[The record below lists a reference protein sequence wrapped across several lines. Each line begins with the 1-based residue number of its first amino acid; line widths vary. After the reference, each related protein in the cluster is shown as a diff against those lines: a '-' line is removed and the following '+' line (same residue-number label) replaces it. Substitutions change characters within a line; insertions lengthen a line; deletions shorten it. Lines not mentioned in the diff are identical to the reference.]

1 MISDKPT
8 FGRMVLTFLLPM
20 AIQNLINV
28 AISSTDVIMLG
39 RYNEIALSA
48 SSLASQ
54 IQFILILLFFGI
66 GSGATVLTAQYWGKK
81 DIHSIEKILAIGIK
95 IAFSLSLLFF
105 IFAFFFSRSA
115 MRLFSNNEVTIL
127 EGIKYLKIVSF
138 SYLTTSISIVYLVT
152 MRSVERVVI
161 STVTYATSFI
171 SNFFINYLLIFGN
184 LGFPRMGIEG
194 AAIGTLTARLIELAI
209 VFYYNSK
216 NHHFVSI
223 KWKYIKSLDPILKKD
238 FFKYSSPTMMNE
250 LLWAGG
256 TATGIAIL
264 GRLGNSIVAANS
276 ITAVVRQLAMV
287 FAFGLANT
295 AAIMVGKEI
304 GKKDFHMAEIYA
316 KKLLLYSFLSSL
328 LGVIFLLF
336 AKPFIINKF
345 GLNSEVADYL
355 NFTLNILFYY
365 IPLQSIS
372 VVLIVGIFRAG
383 GDTKFA
389 LIADVIPL
397 WCGSVLLS
405 AFAAFYLAL
414 PTKLIYLLIMS
425 DEVIKLPLIIWR
437 YKSKKWINNVT
448 RELN

>member
-1 MISDKPT
+1 MLDKT
-8 FGRMVLTFLLPM
+8 SFRKTVFAFLLPM

-39 RYNEIALSA
+39 RYSEVALSA

-81 DIHSIEKILAIGIK
+81 DTKTIEKILAIGIK
-95 IAFSLSLLFF
+95 IAFGLSLLFF

-115 MRLFSNNEVTIL
+115 MRIFTNDEVTIL

-152 MRSVERVVI
+152 MRSVERVGV
-161 STVTYATSFI
+161 STVAYATSFVT
-171 SNFFINYLLIFGN
+171 NFIINYLLIFGSF
-184 LGFPRMGIEG
+184 GFPKMGVEG
-194 AAIGTLTARLIELAI
+194 AAIGTLVARLVELGI

-238 FFKYSSPTMMNE
+238 FIKYSAPTMMNE

-256 TATGIAIL
+256 TAAGIAIL

-276 ITAVVRQLAMV
+276 ITSVVRQLVMV

-304 GKKDFHMAEIYA
+304 GKKDFYTAEIYA

-328 LGVIFLLF
+328 LGVALLLII
-336 AKPFIINKF
+336 KPFIIKKF
-345 GLNSEVADYL
+345 ALNGEVEDYL
-355 NFTLNILFYY
+355 NLTLNILFYY

-372 VVLIVGIFRAG
+372 AVLIVGVFRAG

-389 LIADVIPL
+389 LIADVLPL
-397 WCGSVLLS
+397 WFGSVLIS
-405 AFAAFYLAL
+405 AFGAFYLNL

-425 DEVIKLPLIIWR
+425 DEIIKQPLIIWR

>member
-1 MISDKPT
+1 MLDKSSFRKT
-8 FGRMVLTFLLPM
+8 VFAFLLPM

-39 RYNEIALSA
+39 RYSEVTLSA

-54 IQFILILLFFGI
+54 VQFILILLLFGI
-66 GSGATVLTAQYWGKK
+66 GSGATVLTAQYWGKR
-81 DIHSIEKILAIGIK
+81 DIKSIEKVMAISIK
-95 IAFSLSLLFF
+95 VAFTSSLFFF
-105 IFAFFFSRSA
+105 IFAFFFSGNA
-115 MRLFSNNEVTIL
+115 MRLFTNDEATIL

-171 SNFFINYLLIFGN
+171 SNFIINYLLIFGN
-184 LGFPRMGIEG
+184 FGFPKLGIRG
-194 AAIGTLTARLIELAI
+194 AAIGTLIARLIELGI

-223 KWKYIKSLDPILKKD
+223 KWKYIKSLDPLLKKD
-238 FFKYSSPTMMNE
+238 FLKYSSPTMMNE
-250 LLWAGG
+250 LLWASG
-256 TATGIAIL
+256 TATGVAIL

-276 ITAVVRQLAMV
+276 ITSVVRQLAMV

-304 GKKDFHMAEIYA
+304 GKKDFHTAEIYS

-328 LGVIFLLF
+328 LGVALLLI
-336 AKPFIINKF
+336 AKPFIIKKF
-345 GLNSEVADYL
+345 SLNIEVENYL

-372 VVLIVGIFRAG
+372 AVLIVGVFRTG

-389 LIADVIPL
+389 LIADILPL
-397 WCGSVLLS
+397 WCGSVLIS
-405 AFAAFYLAL
+405 AFAAFYLNL
-414 PTKLIYLLIMS
+414 PTKVIYLLIMS
-425 DEVIKLPLIIWR
+425 DEIIKQPLIIWR
-437 YKSKKWINNVT
+437 YRSKKWINNVT
-448 RELN
+448 RELY

>member
-1 MISDKPT
+1 MLDKT
-8 FGRMVLTFLLPM
+8 SFRKTVLAFLLPM

-39 RYNEIALSA
+39 RYSEVTLSA

-54 IQFILILLFFGI
+54 IQFILILLLFGI

-81 DIHSIEKILAIGIK
+81 DIKSIEKVMAISIK
-95 IAFSLSLLFF
+95 VAFTLSLFF
-105 IFAFFFSRSA
+105 FVFAFFFSKNA
-115 MRLFSNNEVTIL
+115 MRLFTNDESTIL

-161 STVTYATSFI
+161 STVTYATSFV
-171 SNFFINYLLIFGN
+171 SNFIINYLLIFGN
-184 LGFPRMGIEG
+184 FGFPKLGIRG
-194 AAIGTLTARLIELAI
+194 AAIGTLIARLIELGI

-238 FFKYSSPTMMNE
+238 FLKYSSPTMMNE
-250 LLWAGG
+250 LLWASG
-256 TATGIAIL
+256 TATGVAIL

-276 ITAVVRQLAMV
+276 ITSVVRQLAMV

-304 GKKDFHMAEIYA
+304 GKKDFHTAEIYS

-328 LGVIFLLF
+328 LGVALL
-336 AKPFIINKF
+336 
-345 GLNSEVADYL
+345 
-355 NFTLNILFYY
+355 LNILFYY

-372 VVLIVGIFRAG
+372 AVLIVGVFRAG

-389 LIADVIPL
+389 LIADILPL
-397 WCGSVLLS
+397 WCGSVLIS
-405 AFAAFYLAL
+405 AFAAFYLNL
-414 PTKLIYLLIMS
+414 PTKVIYLLIMS
-425 DEVIKLPLIIWR
+425 DEIIKQPLIIWR
-437 YKSKKWINNVT
+437 YRSKKWINNVT

>member
-1 MISDKPT
+1 MLDKT
-8 FGRMVLTFLLPM
+8 SFRKTVFAFLLPM

-39 RYNEIALSA
+39 RYSEVALSA

-81 DIHSIEKILAIGIK
+81 DTKTIEKILAIGIK
-95 IAFSLSLLFF
+95 IAFGLSLLFF
-105 IFAFFFSRSA
+105 IFAFFFSRVA
-115 MRLFSNNEVTIL
+115 MRIFTNDEVTIL

-152 MRSVERVVI
+152 MRSVERVGV
-161 STVTYATSFI
+161 STVAYATSFVT
-171 SNFFINYLLIFGN
+171 NFIINYLLIFGSF
-184 LGFPRMGIEG
+184 GFAKMGVKG
-194 AAIGTLTARLIELAI
+194 AAIGTLVARLVELGI

-238 FFKYSSPTMMNE
+238 FIKYSAPTMMNE

-256 TATGIAIL
+256 TAAGIAIL

-276 ITAVVRQLAMV
+276 ITSVVRQLAMV

-304 GKKDFHMAEIYA
+304 GKKDFNTAEIYA

-328 LGVIFLLF
+328 LGVALLF
-336 AKPFIINKF
+336 VVKPFIIKKF
-345 GLNSEVADYL
+345 ALNAEVEDYL
-355 NFTLNILFYY
+355 NLTLSILFYY

-372 VVLIVGIFRAG
+372 AVLIVGVFRAG

-389 LIADVIPL
+389 LVADVFPL
-397 WCGSVLLS
+397 WCGSVLIS
-405 AFAAFYLAL
+405 AFAAFYLNL

-425 DEVIKLPLIIWR
+425 DEIIKQPLIIWR
-437 YKSKKWINNVT
+437 YRSKKWINNVT

>member
-1 MISDKPT
+1 MLDKT
-8 FGRMVLTFLLPM
+8 SFRKTVFAFLLPM

-39 RYNEIALSA
+39 RYSEVALSA

-81 DIHSIEKILAIGIK
+81 DTKTIEKILAIGIK
-95 IAFSLSLLFF
+95 IAFGLSLFFF

-115 MRLFSNNEVTIL
+115 MRIFTNDETTIL

-152 MRSVERVVI
+152 MRSVERVGV
-161 STVTYATSFI
+161 STVAYATSFVT
-171 SNFFINYLLIFGN
+171 NFIINYLLIFGSF
-184 LGFPRMGIEG
+184 GFAKMGVKG
-194 AAIGTLTARLIELAI
+194 AAIGTLVARLIELGI

-238 FFKYSSPTMMNE
+238 FIKYSAPTMMNE

-256 TATGIAIL
+256 TAAGIAIL

-276 ITAVVRQLAMV
+276 ITSVVRQLVMV

-304 GKKDFHMAEIYA
+304 GKKDFYTAEIYA

-328 LGVIFLLF
+328 LGVALLLII
-336 AKPFIINKF
+336 KPFIIKKF
-345 GLNSEVADYL
+345 ALNGEVEDYL
-355 NFTLNILFYY
+355 NLTLNILFYY

-372 VVLIVGIFRAG
+372 AVLIVGVFRAG

-389 LIADVIPL
+389 LVADVLPL
-397 WCGSVLLS
+397 WFGSVLIS
-405 AFAAFYLAL
+405 AIAAFYLNL
-414 PTKLIYLLIMS
+414 PVKLIYLLIMS
-425 DEVIKLPLIIWR
+425 DEIIKQPLIIWR

>member
-1 MISDKPT
+1 MLDKT
-8 FGRMVLTFLLPM
+8 SFRKSVLIFLLPI

-28 AISSTDVIMLG
+28 AVSSTDVIMLG
-39 RYNEIALSA
+39 RYSEVTLSA

-54 IQFILILLFFGI
+54 IQFILILLLFGI
-66 GSGATVLTAQYWGKK
+66 GSGATVLTAQYWGKR
-81 DIHSIEKILAIGIK
+81 DIKSIEKVMAISIK
-95 IAFSLSLLFF
+95 VAFTLSLFF
-105 IFAFFFSRSA
+105 FVFAFFFSRNA
-115 MRLFSNNEVTIL
+115 MRLFTNDESTIL

-161 STVTYATSFI
+161 STVTYATSFV
-171 SNFFINYLLIFGN
+171 SNFIINYLLIFGN
-184 LGFPRMGIEG
+184 FGFPKLGIRG
-194 AAIGTLTARLIELAI
+194 AAIGTLIARLIELGI

-238 FFKYSSPTMMNE
+238 FLKYSSPTMMNE
-250 LLWAGG
+250 LLWASG
-256 TATGIAIL
+256 TATGVAIL

-276 ITAVVRQLAMV
+276 ITSVVRQLAMV

-304 GKKDFHMAEIYA
+304 GKKDFHTAEIYS

-328 LGVIFLLF
+328 LGVALLLI
-336 AKPFIINKF
+336 AKPFIIKKF
-345 GLNSEVADYL
+345 SLNIEVENYL

-372 VVLIVGIFRAG
+372 AVLIVGVFRAG

-389 LIADVIPL
+389 LIADILPL
-397 WCGSVLLS
+397 WCGSVLIS
-405 AFAAFYLAL
+405 AFAAFYLNL
-414 PTKLIYLLIMS
+414 PTKVIYLLIMS
-425 DEVIKLPLIIWR
+425 DEIIKQPLIIWR
-437 YKSKKWINNVT
+437 YRSKKWINNVT

>member
-1 MISDKPT
+1 MLDKT
-8 FGRMVLTFLLPM
+8 SFRKTVFAFLLPM

-39 RYNEIALSA
+39 RYSEVALSA

-81 DIHSIEKILAIGIK
+81 DTKTIEKILAIGIK
-95 IAFSLSLLFF
+95 IAFGLSLFFF

-115 MRLFSNNEVTIL
+115 MRIFTNDETTIL

-152 MRSVERVVI
+152 MRSVERVGV
-161 STVTYATSFI
+161 STVAYATSFVTNCI
-171 SNFFINYLLIFGN
+171 INYLLIFGN
-184 LGFPRMGIEG
+184 FGFARMGVKG
-194 AAIGTLTARLIELAI
+194 AAIGTLVARLIELGI

-238 FFKYSSPTMMNE
+238 FIKYSAPTMMNE

-256 TATGIAIL
+256 TAAGIAIL

-276 ITAVVRQLAMV
+276 ITSVVRQLVMV

-304 GKKDFHMAEIYA
+304 GKKDFYTAEIYA

-328 LGVIFLLF
+328 LGVALLLII
-336 AKPFIINKF
+336 KPFIIKKF
-345 GLNSEVADYL
+345 ALNGEVEDYL
-355 NFTLNILFYY
+355 NLTLNILFYY

-372 VVLIVGIFRAG
+372 AVLIVGVFRAG

-389 LIADVIPL
+389 LVADVFPL
-397 WCGSVLLS
+397 WFGSVLIS
-405 AFAAFYLAL
+405 AFAAFYLNL
-414 PTKLIYLLIMS
+414 PAKLVYILIMS
-425 DEVIKLPLIIWR
+425 DEIIKQPLIIWR
-437 YKSKKWINNVT
+437 YRSKKWINNVT

>member
-1 MISDKPT
+1 MLDKSSFRKT
-8 FGRMVLTFLLPM
+8 VFAFLLPM

-39 RYNEIALSA
+39 RYSEVALSA

-81 DIHSIEKILAIGIK
+81 DTKTIEKILAIGIK
-95 IAFSLSLLFF
+95 IAFGLSLFFF

-115 MRLFSNNEVTIL
+115 MRIFTNDETTIL

-152 MRSVERVVI
+152 MRSVERVGV
-161 STVTYATSFI
+161 STVAYATSFVT
-171 SNFFINYLLIFGN
+171 NFIINYLLIFGSF
-184 LGFPRMGIEG
+184 GFPKMGVEG
-194 AAIGTLTARLIELAI
+194 AAIGTLVARLVELGI

-216 NHHFVSI
+216 NRHFVSI

-238 FFKYSSPTMMNE
+238 FLKYSSPTMMNE
-250 LLWAGG
+250 LLWASG
-256 TATGIAIL
+256 TATGVAIL

-276 ITAVVRQLAMV
+276 ITSVVRQLAMV

-304 GKKDFHMAEIYA
+304 GKKDFHTAEIYS

-328 LGVIFLLF
+328 LGVALLLI
-336 AKPFIINKF
+336 AKPFIIKKF
-345 GLNSEVADYL
+345 SLNIEVENYL

-372 VVLIVGIFRAG
+372 AVLIVGVFRAG

-389 LIADVIPL
+389 LIADILPL
-397 WCGSVLLS
+397 WCGSVLIS
-405 AFAAFYLAL
+405 AFAAFYLNL
-414 PTKLIYLLIMS
+414 PTKIIYLLIMS
-425 DEVIKLPLIIWR
+425 DEIIKQPLIIWR
-437 YKSKKWINNVT
+437 YRSKKWINNVT

>member
-1 MISDKPT
+1 MLDKASFRKT
-8 FGRMVLTFLLPM
+8 VFAFLLPM

-39 RYNEIALSA
+39 RYSEVALSA

-81 DIHSIEKILAIGIK
+81 DTKTIEKILAIGIK
-95 IAFSLSLLFF
+95 IAFGLSLFFF
-105 IFAFFFSRSA
+105 IFAFFFSRNA
-115 MRLFSNNEVTIL
+115 MSLFTNDETTIL

-152 MRSVERVVI
+152 MRSVERVGV
-161 STVTYATSFI
+161 STVAYATSFVT
-171 SNFFINYLLIFGN
+171 NFIINYLLIFGSF
-184 LGFPRMGIEG
+184 GFAKMGVEG
-194 AAIGTLTARLIELAI
+194 AAIGTLVARLIELGI

-238 FFKYSSPTMMNE
+238 FIKYSAPTMMNE

-256 TATGIAIL
+256 TAAGIAIL

-276 ITAVVRQLAMV
+276 ITSVVRQLAMV

-304 GKKDFHMAEIYA
+304 GKKDFHTAEIYA

-328 LGVIFLLF
+328 LGVALLLII
-336 AKPFIINKF
+336 KPFIIKKF
-345 GLNSEVADYL
+345 ALNGEVEDYL
-355 NFTLNILFYY
+355 NLTLNILFYY

-372 VVLIVGIFRAG
+372 AVLIVGVFRAG

-389 LIADVIPL
+389 LVADVLPL
-397 WCGSVLLS
+397 WFGSVLIS
-405 AFAAFYLAL
+405 AIAAFYLNL
-414 PTKLIYLLIMS
+414 PAKLIYLLIMS
-425 DEVIKLPLIIWR
+425 DEIIKQPLIIWR
-437 YKSKKWINNVT
+437 YRSKKWINNVT

>member
-1 MISDKPT
+1 MLDKT
-8 FGRMVLTFLLPM
+8 SFRKTVFAFLLPM

-39 RYNEIALSA
+39 RYSEVALSA

-81 DIHSIEKILAIGIK
+81 DTKTIEKILAIGIK
-95 IAFSLSLLFF
+95 IAFGLSLFFF

-115 MRLFSNNEVTIL
+115 MRIFTNDETTIL

-152 MRSVERVVI
+152 MRSVERVGV
-161 STVTYATSFI
+161 STVAYATSFVT
-171 SNFFINYLLIFGN
+171 NFIINYLLIFGN
-184 LGFPRMGIEG
+184 FGFARMGVKG
-194 AAIGTLTARLIELAI
+194 AAIGTLVARLIELGI

-238 FFKYSSPTMMNE
+238 FIKYSAPTMMNE

-256 TATGIAIL
+256 TAAGIAIL

-276 ITAVVRQLAMV
+276 ITSVVRQLAMV

-304 GKKDFHMAEIYA
+304 GKKDFYTAEIYA

-328 LGVIFLLF
+328 LGVALLLII
-336 AKPFIINKF
+336 KPFIIKKF
-345 GLNSEVADYL
+345 ALNGEVEDYL
-355 NFTLNILFYY
+355 NLTLNILFYY

-372 VVLIVGIFRAG
+372 AVLIVGVFRAG

-389 LIADVIPL
+389 LVADVFPL
-397 WCGSVLLS
+397 WFGSVLIS
-405 AFAAFYLAL
+405 AFAAFYLNL
-414 PTKLIYLLIMS
+414 PVKLIYLLIMS
-425 DEVIKLPLIIWR
+425 DEIIKQPLIIWR

>member
-1 MISDKPT
+1 MLDKASFRKT
-8 FGRMVLTFLLPM
+8 VFAFLLPM

-39 RYNEIALSA
+39 RYSEVALSA

-81 DIHSIEKILAIGIK
+81 DTKTIEKILAIGIK
-95 IAFSLSLLFF
+95 IAFGLSLFFF

-115 MRLFSNNEVTIL
+115 MRIFTNDETTIL

-152 MRSVERVVI
+152 MRSVERVGV
-161 STVTYATSFI
+161 STVAYATSFVT
-171 SNFFINYLLIFGN
+171 NFIINYLLIFGSF
-184 LGFPRMGIEG
+184 GFAKMGVKG
-194 AAIGTLTARLIELAI
+194 AAIGTLVARLVELGI

-238 FFKYSSPTMMNE
+238 FIKYSAPTMMNE

-256 TATGIAIL
+256 TAAGIAIL

-276 ITAVVRQLAMV
+276 ITSVVRQLAMV

-304 GKKDFHMAEIYA
+304 GKKDFHTAEIYA

-328 LGVIFLLF
+328 LGVALLLII
-336 AKPFIINKF
+336 KPFIIKKF
-345 GLNSEVADYL
+345 ALNGEVEDYL
-355 NFTLNILFYY
+355 NLTLNILFYY

-372 VVLIVGIFRAG
+372 AVLIVGVFRAG

-389 LIADVIPL
+389 LVADVLPL
-397 WCGSVLLS
+397 WFGSVLIS
-405 AFAAFYLAL
+405 AIAAFYLNL
-414 PTKLIYLLIMS
+414 PAKLIYLLIMS
-425 DEVIKLPLIIWR
+425 DEIIKQPLIIWR
-437 YKSKKWINNVT
+437 YRSKKWINNVT

>member
-1 MISDKPT
+1 MLDKSSFRKT
-8 FGRMVLTFLLPM
+8 VFAFLLPM

-39 RYNEIALSA
+39 RYSEVALSA

-81 DIHSIEKILAIGIK
+81 DTKSIEKILAISIK
-95 IAFSLSLLFF
+95 IAFGLSLIFF
-105 IFAFFFSRSA
+105 IFAFFFSRNA
-115 MRLFSNNEVTIL
+115 MSLFTNDETTIL

-152 MRSVERVVI
+152 MRSVERVTV
-161 STVTYATSFI
+161 STITYATSFV
-171 SNFFINYLLIFGN
+171 SNFIINYLLIFGSF
-184 LGFPRMGIEG
+184 GFAKMGVEG
-194 AAIGTLTARLIELAI
+194 AAIGTLVARLIELGI

-238 FFKYSSPTMMNE
+238 FIKYSAPTMMNE

-256 TATGIAIL
+256 TAAGIAIL

-276 ITAVVRQLAMV
+276 ITSVVRQLAMV

-304 GKKDFHMAEIYA
+304 GKKDFNTAEIYA

-328 LGVIFLLF
+328 LGVVLLLII
-336 AKPFIINKF
+336 KPFIIKKF
-345 GLNSEVADYL
+345 ALNGEVEDYL
-355 NFTLNILFYY
+355 NLTLNILFYY

-372 VVLIVGIFRAG
+372 VVLIVGVFRAG

-389 LIADVIPL
+389 LVADVFPL
-397 WCGSVLLS
+397 WFGSVLIS
-405 AFAAFYLAL
+405 AFAAFYLNL
-414 PTKLIYLLIMS
+414 PAKLVYILIMS
-425 DEVIKLPLIIWR
+425 DEIIKQPLIFWR
-437 YKSKKWINNVT
+437 YRSKKWINNVT

>member
-1 MISDKPT
+1 
-8 FGRMVLTFLLPM
+8 M
-20 AIQNLINV
+20 AISIKV
-28 AISSTDVIMLG
+28 AFT
-39 RYNEIALSA
+39 LS
-48 SSLASQ
+48 
-54 IQFILILLFFGI
+54 LFFF
-66 GSGATVLTAQYWGKK
+66 V
-81 DIHSIEKILAIGIK
+81 
-95 IAFSLSLLFF
+95 
-105 IFAFFFSRSA
+105 FAFFFSKNA
-115 MRLFSNNEVTIL
+115 MRLFTNDKSTIL

-161 STVTYATSFI
+161 STVTYATSFV
-171 SNFFINYLLIFGN
+171 SNFIINYLLIFGN
-184 LGFPRMGIEG
+184 FGFPKLGIRG
-194 AAIGTLTARLIELAI
+194 AAIGTLIARLIELGI

-238 FFKYSSPTMMNE
+238 FLKYSSPTMMNE
-250 LLWAGG
+250 LLWASG
-256 TATGIAIL
+256 TATGVAIL

-276 ITAVVRQLAMV
+276 ITSVVRQLAMV

-304 GKKDFHMAEIYA
+304 GKKDFHTAEIYS

-328 LGVIFLLF
+328 LGVALLLI
-336 AKPFIINKF
+336 AKPFIIKKF
-345 GLNSEVADYL
+345 SLNIEVENYL

-372 VVLIVGIFRAG
+372 AVLIVGVFRAG

-389 LIADVIPL
+389 LIADILPL
-397 WCGSVLLS
+397 WCGSVLIS
-405 AFAAFYLAL
+405 AFAAFYLNL
-414 PTKLIYLLIMS
+414 PTKIIYLLIMS
-425 DEVIKLPLIIWR
+425 DEIIKQPLIIWR
-437 YKSKKWINNVT
+437 YRSKKWINNVT

>member
-1 MISDKPT
+1 MLDKASFRKT
-8 FGRMVLTFLLPM
+8 VFAFLLPM

-39 RYNEIALSA
+39 RYSEVALSA

-81 DIHSIEKILAIGIK
+81 DTKTIEKILAIGIK
-95 IAFSLSLLFF
+95 IAFGLSLFFF
-105 IFAFFFSRSA
+105 IFAFFFSRNA
-115 MRLFSNNEVTIL
+115 MSLFTNDETTIL

-152 MRSVERVVI
+152 MRSVERVTV
-161 STVTYATSFI
+161 STITYATSFVN
-171 SNFFINYLLIFGN
+171 NFIINYLLIFGN
-184 LGFPRMGIEG
+184 FGFARMGVEG
-194 AAIGTLTARLIELAI
+194 AAIGTLVARLIELGI

-238 FFKYSSPTMMNE
+238 FIKYSAPTMMNE

-256 TATGIAIL
+256 TAAGIAIL

-276 ITAVVRQLAMV
+276 ITSVVRQLAMV

-304 GKKDFHMAEIYA
+304 GKKDFHTAEIYA

-328 LGVIFLLF
+328 LGVTLLLII
-336 AKPFIINKF
+336 KPFIIKKF
-345 GLNSEVADYL
+345 ALNGEVEDYL
-355 NFTLNILFYY
+355 NLTLNILFYY

-372 VVLIVGIFRAG
+372 AVLIVGVFRAG

-389 LIADVIPL
+389 LVADVLPL
-397 WCGSVLLS
+397 WFGSVLIS
-405 AFAAFYLAL
+405 AIAAFYLNL
-414 PTKLIYLLIMS
+414 PAKLIYLLIMS
-425 DEVIKLPLIIWR
+425 DEIIKQPLIIWR

>member
-1 MISDKPT
+1 MLDKT
-8 FGRMVLTFLLPM
+8 SFRKTVFAFLLPM

-39 RYNEIALSA
+39 RYSEVALSA

-81 DIHSIEKILAIGIK
+81 DTKTIEKILAIGIK
-95 IAFSLSLLFF
+95 IAFGLSLFFF
-105 IFAFFFSRSA
+105 IFAFFFSRNA
-115 MRLFSNNEVTIL
+115 MSLFTNDETTIL

-152 MRSVERVVI
+152 MRSVERVGV
-161 STVTYATSFI
+161 STVAYATSFVT
-171 SNFFINYLLIFGN
+171 NFIINYLLIFGSF
-184 LGFPRMGIEG
+184 GFAKMGVKG
-194 AAIGTLTARLIELAI
+194 AAIGTLVARLVELGI

-238 FFKYSSPTMMNE
+238 FIKYSAPTMMNE

-256 TATGIAIL
+256 TAAGIAIL

-276 ITAVVRQLAMV
+276 ITSVVRQLAMV

-304 GKKDFHMAEIYA
+304 GKKDFHTAEIYA

-328 LGVIFLLF
+328 LGVALLLII
-336 AKPFIINKF
+336 KPFIIKKF
-345 GLNSEVADYL
+345 ALNGEVEDYL
-355 NFTLNILFYY
+355 NLTLNILFYY

-372 VVLIVGIFRAG
+372 VVLIVGVFRAG

-389 LIADVIPL
+389 LVADVFPL
-397 WCGSVLLS
+397 WFGSVLIS
-405 AFAAFYLAL
+405 AFAAFYLNL
-414 PTKLIYLLIMS
+414 PAKLVYILIMS
-425 DEVIKLPLIIWR
+425 DEIIKQPLIIWR
-437 YKSKKWINNVT
+437 YRSKKWINNVT

>member
-1 MISDKPT
+1 MLDKSSFRKT
-8 FGRMVLTFLLPM
+8 VFAFLLPM

-39 RYNEIALSA
+39 RYSEVALSA

-81 DIHSIEKILAIGIK
+81 DTKTIEKILAIGIK
-95 IAFSLSLLFF
+95 IAFGLSLFFF

-115 MRLFSNNEVTIL
+115 MRIFTNDETTIL

-152 MRSVERVVI
+152 MRSVERVGV
-161 STVTYATSFI
+161 STVAYATSFVTNLI
-171 SNFFINYLLIFGN
+171 INYLLIFGN
-184 LGFPRMGIEG
+184 FGFPKMGVEG
-194 AAIGTLTARLIELAI
+194 AAIGTLVARLIELGI

-238 FFKYSSPTMMNE
+238 FIKYSAPTMMNE

-256 TATGIAIL
+256 TAAGIAIL

-276 ITAVVRQLAMV
+276 ITSVVRQLVMV

-304 GKKDFHMAEIYA
+304 GKKDFYTAEIYA

-328 LGVIFLLF
+328 LGVALLLII
-336 AKPFIINKF
+336 KPFIIKKF
-345 GLNSEVADYL
+345 ALNGEVEDYL
-355 NFTLNILFYY
+355 NLTLNILFYY

-372 VVLIVGIFRAG
+372 AVLIVGVFRAG

-389 LIADVIPL
+389 LVADVLPL
-397 WCGSVLLS
+397 WFGSVLIS
-405 AFAAFYLAL
+405 AIAAFYLNL
-414 PTKLIYLLIMS
+414 PAKLIYLLIMS
-425 DEVIKLPLIIWR
+425 DEIIKQPLIIWR

>member
-1 MISDKPT
+1 MLDKASFRKT
-8 FGRMVLTFLLPM
+8 VFAFLLPM

-39 RYNEIALSA
+39 RYSEVALSA

-81 DIHSIEKILAIGIK
+81 DTKTIEKILAIGIK
-95 IAFSLSLLFF
+95 IAFGLSLFFF

-115 MRLFSNNEVTIL
+115 MSLFTNDETTIL

-152 MRSVERVVI
+152 MRSVERVTV
-161 STVTYATSFI
+161 STITYATSFVN
-171 SNFFINYLLIFGN
+171 NFIINYLLIFGN
-184 LGFPRMGIEG
+184 FGFARMGVKG
-194 AAIGTLTARLIELAI
+194 AAIGTLVARLIELGI

-238 FFKYSSPTMMNE
+238 FIKYSAPTMMNE

-256 TATGIAIL
+256 TAAGIAIL

-276 ITAVVRQLAMV
+276 ITSVVRQLAMV

-295 AAIMVGKEI
+295 AAIMVGKVI
-304 GKKDFHMAEIYA
+304 GKKDFNTAEIYA
-316 KKLLLYSFLSSL
+316 KKLLLYSFLSCL
-328 LGVIFLLF
+328 FTVVLLF
-336 AKPFIINKF
+336 IAKPFIIKKF
-345 GLNSEVADYL
+345 ALNGEVEDYL
-355 NFTLNILFYY
+355 NLTLNILFYY

-372 VVLIVGIFRAG
+372 AVLIVGVFRAG

-389 LIADVIPL
+389 LVADVLPL
-397 WCGSVLLS
+397 WFGSVLIS
-405 AFAAFYLAL
+405 AIAAFYLNL
-414 PTKLIYLLIMS
+414 PAKLIYLLIMS
-425 DEVIKLPLIIWR
+425 DEIIKQPLIIWR

>member
-1 MISDKPT
+1 MLDKSSFRKT
-8 FGRMVLTFLLPM
+8 VFAFLLPM

-39 RYNEIALSA
+39 RYSEVTLSA

-54 IQFILILLFFGI
+54 VQFILILLLFGI
-66 GSGATVLTAQYWGKK
+66 GSGATVLTAQYWGKR
-81 DIHSIEKILAIGIK
+81 DIKSIEKVMAISIK
-95 IAFSLSLLFF
+95 VAFTLSLFF
-105 IFAFFFSRSA
+105 FVFAFFFSRNA
-115 MRLFSNNEVTIL
+115 MRLFTNDESTIL

-161 STVTYATSFI
+161 STVTYATSFVN
-171 SNFFINYLLIFGN
+171 NFIINYLLIFGN
-184 LGFPRMGIEG
+184 FGFPKLGIRG
-194 AAIGTLTARLIELAI
+194 AAIGTLIARLIELGI

-223 KWKYIKSLDPILKKD
+223 KWKYIKSLDPLLKKD
-238 FFKYSSPTMMNE
+238 FLKYSSPTMMNE
-250 LLWAGG
+250 LLWASG
-256 TATGIAIL
+256 TATGVAIL

-276 ITAVVRQLAMV
+276 ITSVVRQLAMV

-304 GKKDFHMAEIYA
+304 GKKDFHTAEIYS

-328 LGVIFLLF
+328 LGVALLLI
-336 AKPFIINKF
+336 AKPFIIKKF
-345 GLNSEVADYL
+345 SLNIEVENYL

-372 VVLIVGIFRAG
+372 AVLIVGVFRAG

-389 LIADVIPL
+389 LIADILPL
-397 WCGSVLLS
+397 WCGSVLIS
-405 AFAAFYLAL
+405 AFAAFYLNL
-414 PTKLIYLLIMS
+414 PTKVIYLLIMS
-425 DEVIKLPLIIWR
+425 DEIIKQPLIIWR
-437 YKSKKWINNVT
+437 YRSKKWINNVT

>member
-1 MISDKPT
+1 MLDKSSFRKT
-8 FGRMVLTFLLPM
+8 VFVFLLPM

-39 RYNEIALSA
+39 RYSEITLSA

-54 IQFILILLFFGI
+54 VQFILILLLFGI
-66 GSGATVLTAQYWGKK
+66 GSGATVLTAQYWGKR
-81 DIHSIEKILAIGIK
+81 DIKSIEKVMAISIK
-95 IAFSLSLLFF
+95 VAFTLSLFF
-105 IFAFFFSRSA
+105 FVFAFFFSRNA
-115 MRLFSNNEVTIL
+115 MRLFTNDESTIL

-161 STVTYATSFI
+161 STVTYATSFV
-171 SNFFINYLLIFGN
+171 SNFIINYLLIFGN
-184 LGFPRMGIEG
+184 FGFPKLGIRG
-194 AAIGTLTARLIELAI
+194 AAIGTLIARLIELGI

-238 FFKYSSPTMMNE
+238 FLKYSSPSMMNE
-250 LLWAGG
+250 LLWASG
-256 TATGIAIL
+256 TATGVAIL

-276 ITAVVRQLAMV
+276 ITSVVRQLAMV

-304 GKKDFHMAEIYA
+304 GKKDFHTAEIYS

-328 LGVIFLLF
+328 LGVALLLI
-336 AKPFIINKF
+336 AKPFIIKKF
-345 GLNSEVADYL
+345 SLNIEVENYL

-372 VVLIVGIFRAG
+372 AVLIVGVFRAG

-389 LIADVIPL
+389 LIADILPL
-397 WCGSVLLS
+397 WCGSVLIS
-405 AFAAFYLAL
+405 TFAAFYVNL
-414 PTKLIYLLIMS
+414 PTKVIYLLIMS
-425 DEVIKLPLIIWR
+425 DEIIKQPLIIWR
-437 YKSKKWINNVT
+437 YRSKKWINNVT

>member
-1 MISDKPT
+1 MLDKSSFRKT
-8 FGRMVLTFLLPM
+8 VFAFLLPM

-39 RYNEIALSA
+39 RYSEVALSA

-81 DIHSIEKILAIGIK
+81 DTKTIEKILAIGIK
-95 IAFSLSLLFF
+95 IAFGLSLFFF
-105 IFAFFFSRSA
+105 IFAFFFSRNA
-115 MRLFSNNEVTIL
+115 MSLFTNDETTIL

-152 MRSVERVVI
+152 MRSVERVGV
-161 STVTYATSFI
+161 STVAYATSFVT
-171 SNFFINYLLIFGN
+171 NFIINYLLIFGSF
-184 LGFPRMGIEG
+184 GFAKMGVKG
-194 AAIGTLTARLIELAI
+194 AAIGTLVARLIELGI

-238 FFKYSSPTMMNE
+238 FIKYSAPTMMNE

-256 TATGIAIL
+256 TAAGIAIL

-276 ITAVVRQLAMV
+276 ITSVVRQLAMV

-304 GKKDFHMAEIYA
+304 GKKDFYTAEIYA

-328 LGVIFLLF
+328 LGVALLLII
-336 AKPFIINKF
+336 KPFIIKKF
-345 GLNSEVADYL
+345 ALNGEVEDYL
-355 NFTLNILFYY
+355 NLTLNILFYY

-372 VVLIVGIFRAG
+372 AVLIVGVFRAG

-389 LIADVIPL
+389 LVADVLPL
-397 WCGSVLLS
+397 WFGSVLIS
-405 AFAAFYLAL
+405 AIAAFYLNL
-414 PTKLIYLLIMS
+414 PVKLIYLLIMS
-425 DEVIKLPLIIWR
+425 DEIIKQPLIIWR
-437 YKSKKWINNVT
+437 YRSKKWINNVT

>member
-1 MISDKPT
+1 MLDKASFRKT
-8 FGRMVLTFLLPM
+8 VFAFLLPM

-28 AISSTDVIMLG
+28 AVSSTDVIMLG
-39 RYNEIALSA
+39 RYSEVALSA

-81 DIHSIEKILAIGIK
+81 DTKSIEKILAIGIK
-95 IAFSLSLLFF
+95 IAFGLSLIFF
-105 IFAFFFSRSA
+105 IFAFFFSRNA
-115 MRLFSNNEVTIL
+115 MRLFTNDEATIL

-152 MRSVERVVI
+152 MRSVERVTI
-161 STVTYATSFI
+161 STIIYATSFV
-171 SNFFINYLLIFGN
+171 SNFIINYLLIFGSF
-184 LGFPRMGIEG
+184 GFPKMGVEG
-194 AAIGTLTARLIELAI
+194 AAIGTLVARLIELGI

-216 NHHFVSI
+216 NHHFISI

-238 FFKYSSPTMMNE
+238 FIKYSAPTMMNE

-256 TATGIAIL
+256 TAAGIAIL

-276 ITAVVRQLAMV
+276 ITSVVRQLAMV

-304 GKKDFHMAEIYA
+304 GKKDFHTAEIYA

-328 LGVIFLLF
+328 LGVALLF
-336 AKPFIINKF
+336 VVKPFIIKKF
-345 GLNSEVADYL
+345 ALNAEVEDYL
-355 NFTLNILFYY
+355 NLTLNILFYY

-372 VVLIVGIFRAG
+372 AVLIVGVFRAG

-389 LIADVIPL
+389 LVADVFPL
-397 WCGSVLLS
+397 WCGSVLIS
-405 AFAAFYLAL
+405 AIAAFYLNL
-414 PTKLIYLLIMS
+414 PTKLIYFLIMS
-425 DEVIKLPLIIWR
+425 DEIIKQPLIIWR

>member
-1 MISDKPT
+1 MLDKT
-8 FGRMVLTFLLPM
+8 SFRKTVFAFLLPM

-39 RYNEIALSA
+39 RYSEVALSA

-81 DIHSIEKILAIGIK
+81 DTKTIEKTLAIGIK
-95 IAFSLSLLFF
+95 IAFGLSLFFF

-115 MRLFSNNEVTIL
+115 MSLFTNDETTIL

-152 MRSVERVVI
+152 MRSVERVGV
-161 STVTYATSFI
+161 STVAYATSFAT
-171 SNFFINYLLIFGN
+171 NFIINYLLIFGSF
-184 LGFPRMGIEG
+184 GFAKMGVKG
-194 AAIGTLTARLIELAI
+194 AAIGTLVARLIELGI

-223 KWKYIKSLDPILKKD
+223 KWKYLKSLNPILKKD
-238 FFKYSSPTMMNE
+238 FIKYSTPTMMNE
-250 LLWAGG
+250 LLWSGG
-256 TATGIAIL
+256 TAAGIAIL

-276 ITAVVRQLAMV
+276 ITSVVRQLAMV

-304 GKKDFHMAEIYA
+304 GKKDFHTAEIYA

-328 LGVIFLLF
+328 LGVALLF
-336 AKPFIINKF
+336 VVKPFIIKKF
-345 GLNSEVADYL
+345 ALNAEVEDYL
-355 NFTLNILFYY
+355 NLTLNILFYY

-372 VVLIVGIFRAG
+372 AVLIVGVFRAG

-389 LIADVIPL
+389 LIADVFPL
-397 WCGSVLLS
+397 WCGSVLIS
-405 AFAAFYLAL
+405 IFAAFYLNL

-425 DEVIKLPLIIWR
+425 DEIIKQPLIIWR
-437 YKSKKWINNVT
+437 YRSKKWINNVT

>member
-1 MISDKPT
+1 MLDKASFRKT
-8 FGRMVLTFLLPM
+8 VFAFLLPM
-20 AIQNLINV
+20 AIQNLINF

-39 RYNEIALSA
+39 RYSEVALSA

-81 DIHSIEKILAIGIK
+81 DTKTIEKILAIGIK
-95 IAFSLSLLFF
+95 IAFGLSLFFF

-115 MRLFSNNEVTIL
+115 MRIFTNDETTIL

-152 MRSVERVVI
+152 MRSVERVGV
-161 STVTYATSFI
+161 STVAYATSFVT
-171 SNFFINYLLIFGN
+171 NFIINYLLIFGSF
-184 LGFPRMGIEG
+184 GFAKMGVEG
-194 AAIGTLTARLIELAI
+194 AAIGTLVARLIELGI

-238 FFKYSSPTMMNE
+238 FIKYSAPTMMNE

-256 TATGIAIL
+256 TAAGIAIL

-276 ITAVVRQLAMV
+276 ITSVVRQLAMV

-304 GKKDFHMAEIYA
+304 GKKDFNTAEIYA

-328 LGVIFLLF
+328 LGVAFLLII
-336 AKPFIINKF
+336 KPFIIKKF
-345 GLNSEVADYL
+345 ALNGEVEDYL
-355 NFTLNILFYY
+355 NLTLNILFYY

-372 VVLIVGIFRAG
+372 VVLIVGVFRAG

-389 LIADVIPL
+389 LVADVFPL
-397 WCGSVLLS
+397 WFGSVLIS
-405 AFAAFYLAL
+405 AFAAFYLNL
-414 PTKLIYLLIMS
+414 PPKLVYILIMS
-425 DEVIKLPLIIWR
+425 DEIIKQPLIFWR
-437 YKSKKWINNVT
+437 YRSKKWINNVT

>member
-1 MISDKPT
+1 MLDKASFRKT
-8 FGRMVLTFLLPM
+8 VFAFLLPM

-39 RYNEIALSA
+39 RYSEVALSA

-81 DIHSIEKILAIGIK
+81 DTKTIEKILAIGIK
-95 IAFSLSLLFF
+95 IAFGLSLFFF

-115 MRLFSNNEVTIL
+115 MRIFTNDETTIL

-152 MRSVERVVI
+152 MRSVERVGV
-161 STVTYATSFI
+161 STVAYATSFVT
-171 SNFFINYLLIFGN
+171 NFIINYLLIFGSF
-184 LGFPRMGIEG
+184 GFARMGVKG
-194 AAIGTLTARLIELAI
+194 AAIGTLVARLIELGI

-238 FFKYSSPTMMNE
+238 FIKYSAPTMMNE

-256 TATGIAIL
+256 TAAGIAIL

-276 ITAVVRQLAMV
+276 ITSVVRQLVMV

-304 GKKDFHMAEIYA
+304 GKKDFYTAEIYA

-328 LGVIFLLF
+328 LGVALLLII
-336 AKPFIINKF
+336 KPFIIKKF
-345 GLNSEVADYL
+345 ALNGEVEDYL
-355 NFTLNILFYY
+355 NLTLNILFYY

-372 VVLIVGIFRAG
+372 AVLIVGVFRAG

-389 LIADVIPL
+389 LVADVLPL
-397 WCGSVLLS
+397 WFGSVLIS
-405 AFAAFYLAL
+405 AIAAFYLNL
-414 PTKLIYLLIMS
+414 PVKLIYLLIMS
-425 DEVIKLPLIIWR
+425 DEIIKQPLIIWR

>member
-1 MISDKPT
+1 MLDKT
-8 FGRMVLTFLLPM
+8 SFKKTVLAFLLPM

-39 RYNEIALSA
+39 RYSEVTLSA

-54 IQFILILLFFGI
+54 IQFILILLLFGI

-81 DIHSIEKILAIGIK
+81 DIKSIEKVMAISIK
-95 IAFSLSLLFF
+95 VAFTLSLFF
-105 IFAFFFSRSA
+105 FVFAFFFSKNA
-115 MRLFSNNEVTIL
+115 MRLFTNDESTIL

-171 SNFFINYLLIFGN
+171 SNFIINYLLIFGN
-184 LGFPRMGIEG
+184 FGFPKLGIRG
-194 AAIGTLTARLIELAI
+194 AAIGTLIARLIELGI

-216 NHHFVSI
+216 NHYFVSI

-238 FFKYSSPTMMNE
+238 FLKYSSPTMMNE
-250 LLWAGG
+250 LLWASG
-256 TATGIAIL
+256 TATGVAIL

-276 ITAVVRQLAMV
+276 ITSVVRQLAMV

-304 GKKDFHMAEIYA
+304 GKKDFHTAEIYS

-328 LGVIFLLF
+328 LGVALLLI
-336 AKPFIINKF
+336 AKPFIIKKF
-345 GLNSEVADYL
+345 SLNIEVENYL

-372 VVLIVGIFRAG
+372 AVLIVGVFRAG

-389 LIADVIPL
+389 LIADILPL
-397 WCGSVLLS
+397 WCGSVLIS
-405 AFAAFYLAL
+405 AFAAFYLNL
-414 PTKLIYLLIMS
+414 PTKVIYLLIMS
-425 DEVIKLPLIIWR
+425 DEIIKQPLIIWR
-437 YKSKKWINNVT
+437 YRSKKWINNVT

>member
-1 MISDKPT
+1 MLDKSSFRKT
-8 FGRMVLTFLLPM
+8 VFAFLLPM

-39 RYNEIALSA
+39 RYSEVALSA

-81 DIHSIEKILAIGIK
+81 DTKTIEKILAIGIK
-95 IAFSLSLLFF
+95 IAFGLSLFFF
-105 IFAFFFSRSA
+105 IFTFFFSRNA
-115 MRLFSNNEVTIL
+115 MSLFTNDETTIL

-152 MRSVERVVI
+152 MRSVERVTV
-161 STVTYATSFI
+161 STITYATSFV
-171 SNFFINYLLIFGN
+171 SNFIINYLLIFGSF
-184 LGFPRMGIEG
+184 GFAKMGVEG
-194 AAIGTLTARLIELAI
+194 AAIGTLVARLIELGI

-238 FFKYSSPTMMNE
+238 FIKYSAPTMMNE

-256 TATGIAIL
+256 TAAGIAIL

-276 ITAVVRQLAMV
+276 ITSVVRQLAMV

-304 GKKDFHMAEIYA
+304 GKKDFNTAEIYA

-328 LGVIFLLF
+328 LGVVLLLII
-336 AKPFIINKF
+336 KPFIIKKF
-345 GLNSEVADYL
+345 ALNGEVEDYL
-355 NFTLNILFYY
+355 NLTLNILFYY

-372 VVLIVGIFRAG
+372 VVLIVGVFRAG

-389 LIADVIPL
+389 LVADVFPL
-397 WCGSVLLS
+397 WFGSVLIS
-405 AFAAFYLAL
+405 AFAAFYLNL
-414 PTKLIYLLIMS
+414 PAKLVYILIMS
-425 DEVIKLPLIIWR
+425 DEIIKQPLIFWR
-437 YKSKKWINNVT
+437 YRSKKWINNVT

>member
-1 MISDKPT
+1 MLDKASFRKT
-8 FGRMVLTFLLPM
+8 VFAFLLPM

-28 AISSTDVIMLG
+28 AVSSTDVIMLG
-39 RYNEIALSA
+39 RYSEVTLSA

-81 DIHSIEKILAIGIK
+81 DTKSIEKILAIGIK
-95 IAFSLSLLFF
+95 IAFGLSLIFF
-105 IFAFFFSRSA
+105 IFAFFFSRNA
-115 MRLFSNNEVTIL
+115 MRLFTNDESTIL

-152 MRSVERVVI
+152 MRSVEKVMI
-161 STVTYATSFI
+161 STITYATSFV
-171 SNFFINYLLIFGN
+171 SNFIINYLLIFGN
-184 LGFPRMGIEG
+184 FSFPKLGIEG
-194 AAIGTLTARLIELAI
+194 AAIGTLVARLIELGI

-223 KWKYIKSLDPILKKD
+223 KWKYLKSLDPILKKD
-238 FFKYSSPTMMNE
+238 FIKYSTPTMMNE
-250 LLWAGG
+250 LLWSGG
-256 TATGIAIL
+256 TAAGIAIL

-276 ITAVVRQLAMV
+276 ITSVVRQLAMV

-304 GKKDFHMAEIYA
+304 GKKDFHTAEIYA
-316 KKLLLYSFLSSL
+316 KKLLLYS
-328 LGVIFLLF
+328 
-336 AKPFIINKF
+336 
-345 GLNSEVADYL
+345 EVEDYL
-355 NFTLNILFYY
+355 NLTLNILFYY

-372 VVLIVGIFRAG
+372 AVLIVGVFRAG

-389 LIADVIPL
+389 LIADVFPL
-397 WCGSVLLS
+397 WCGSVLIS
-405 AFAAFYLAL
+405 AFAAFYLNL

-425 DEVIKLPLIIWR
+425 DEIIKQPLIIWR
-437 YKSKKWINNVT
+437 YRSKKWINNVT

>member
-1 MISDKPT
+1 MLDKT
-8 FGRMVLTFLLPM
+8 SFKKTVLAFLLPM

-39 RYNEIALSA
+39 RYSEVTLSA

-54 IQFILILLFFGI
+54 IQFILILLLFGI

-81 DIHSIEKILAIGIK
+81 DIKSIEKVMAISIK
-95 IAFSLSLLFF
+95 VAFTLSLFF
-105 IFAFFFSRSA
+105 FVFAFFFSKNA
-115 MRLFSNNEVTIL
+115 MRLFTNDKSTIL

-161 STVTYATSFI
+161 STVNYATSFV
-171 SNFFINYLLIFGN
+171 SNFIINYLLIFGN
-184 LGFPRMGIEG
+184 FGFPKLGIRG
-194 AAIGTLTARLIELAI
+194 AAIGTLIARLIELGI

-238 FFKYSSPTMMNE
+238 FLKYSSPTMMNE
-250 LLWAGG
+250 LLWASG
-256 TATGIAIL
+256 TATGVAIL

-276 ITAVVRQLAMV
+276 ITSVVRQLAMV

-304 GKKDFHMAEIYA
+304 GKKDFHTAEIYS

-328 LGVIFLLF
+328 LGVALLLI
-336 AKPFIINKF
+336 AKPFIIKKF
-345 GLNSEVADYL
+345 SLNIEVENYL

-372 VVLIVGIFRAG
+372 AVLIVGVFRAG

-389 LIADVIPL
+389 LIADILPL
-397 WCGSVLLS
+397 WCGSVLIS
-405 AFAAFYLAL
+405 AFAAFYLNL
-414 PTKLIYLLIMS
+414 PTKIIYLLIMS
-425 DEVIKLPLIIWR
+425 DEIIKQPLIIWR
-437 YKSKKWINNVT
+437 YRSKKWINNVT

>member
-1 MISDKPT
+1 MLDKT
-8 FGRMVLTFLLPM
+8 SFRKTVLAFLLPM

-39 RYNEIALSA
+39 RYSEVTLSA

-54 IQFILILLFFGI
+54 IQFILILLLFGI

-81 DIHSIEKILAIGIK
+81 DIKSIEKVMAISIK
-95 IAFSLSLLFF
+95 VAFTLSLFF
-105 IFAFFFSRSA
+105 FVFAFFFSKNA
-115 MRLFSNNEVTIL
+115 MRLFTNDKSTIL

-138 SYLTTSISIVYLVT
+138 SYLTTSISIVYLIT

-161 STVTYATSFI
+161 STVTYATSFV
-171 SNFFINYLLIFGN
+171 SNFIINYLLIFGN
-184 LGFPRMGIEG
+184 FGFPKLGIRG
-194 AAIGTLTARLIELAI
+194 AAIGTLIARLIELGI

-238 FFKYSSPTMMNE
+238 FLKYSSPTMMNE
-250 LLWAGG
+250 LLWASG
-256 TATGIAIL
+256 TATGVAIL
-264 GRLGNSIVAANS
+264 GRLGNSIVATNS
-276 ITAVVRQLAMV
+276 ITSVVRQLAMV

-304 GKKDFHMAEIYA
+304 GKKDFHTAEIYS

-328 LGVIFLLF
+328 LGVALLLI
-336 AKPFIINKF
+336 AKPFIIKKF
-345 GLNSEVADYL
+345 SLNIEVENYL

-372 VVLIVGIFRAG
+372 AVLIVGVFRAG

-389 LIADVIPL
+389 LIADILPL
-397 WCGSVLLS
+397 WCGSVLIS
-405 AFAAFYLAL
+405 AFAAFYLNL
-414 PTKLIYLLIMS
+414 PTKIIYLLIMS
-425 DEVIKLPLIIWR
+425 DEIIKQPLIIWR
-437 YKSKKWINNVT
+437 YRSKKWINNVT

>member
-1 MISDKPT
+1 MLDKT
-8 FGRMVLTFLLPM
+8 SFKKTVLAFLLPM

-39 RYNEIALSA
+39 RYSEVTLSA

-54 IQFILILLFFGI
+54 IQFILILLLFGI

-81 DIHSIEKILAIGIK
+81 DIKSIEKVMAISIK
-95 IAFSLSLLFF
+95 VAFTLSLFF
-105 IFAFFFSRSA
+105 FVFAFFFSKNA
-115 MRLFSNNEVTIL
+115 MRLFTNDKSTIL

-161 STVTYATSFI
+161 STVTYATSFV
-171 SNFFINYLLIFGN
+171 SNFIINYLLIFGN
-184 LGFPRMGIEG
+184 FGFPKLGIRG
-194 AAIGTLTARLIELAI
+194 AAIGTLIARLIELGI

-216 NHHFVSI
+216 NHYFVSI

-238 FFKYSSPTMMNE
+238 FLKYSSPTMMNE
-250 LLWAGG
+250 LLWASG
-256 TATGIAIL
+256 TATGVAIL

-276 ITAVVRQLAMV
+276 ITSVVRQLAMV

-304 GKKDFHMAEIYA
+304 GKKDFHTAEIYS

-328 LGVIFLLF
+328 LGVALLLI
-336 AKPFIINKF
+336 AKPFIIKKF
-345 GLNSEVADYL
+345 SLNIEVENYL

-372 VVLIVGIFRAG
+372 AVLIVGVFRAG

-389 LIADVIPL
+389 LIADILPL
-397 WCGSVLLS
+397 WCGSVLIS
-405 AFAAFYLAL
+405 AFAAFYLNL
-414 PTKLIYLLIMS
+414 PTKIIYLLIMS
-425 DEVIKLPLIIWR
+425 DEIIKQPLIIWR
-437 YKSKKWINNVT
+437 YRSKKWINNVT

>member
-1 MISDKPT
+1 MLDKSSFRKT
-8 FGRMVLTFLLPM
+8 VFAFLLPM
-20 AIQNLINV
+20 AMQNLINV
-28 AISSTDVIMLG
+28 AIASTDVIMLG
-39 RYNEIALSA
+39 RYNEITLSA

-81 DIHSIEKILAIGIK
+81 DTKSIEKIIAISIK
-95 IAFSLSLLFF
+95 TAFTLSLFF
-105 IFAFFFSRSA
+105 FVFAFFFSRNA
-115 MRLFSNNEVTIL
+115 MKLFTNDENTIL

-138 SYLTTSISIVYLVT
+138 SYLTTSISIVYLVV

-171 SNFFINYLLIFGN
+171 SNFIINYLLIFGN
-184 LGFPRMGIEG
+184 LGFPEMGIKG
-194 AAIGTLTARLIELAI
+194 AAIGTLVARLIELGI
-209 VFYYNSK
+209 IFYYNSK
-216 NHHFVSI
+216 NHYFVSI

-238 FFKYSSPTMMNE
+238 FIKYSSPTMMNE

-256 TATGIAIL
+256 TATGVAIL

-276 ITAVVRQLAMV
+276 ITSVVRQLAMV
-287 FAFGLANT
+287 FSFGLANT

-304 GKKDFHMAEIYA
+304 GKKDFHTAEIYS

-328 LGVIFLLF
+328 LGVVLLLI
-336 AKPFIINKF
+336 AKPFIIRNF
-345 GLNSEVADYL
+345 ALNTEVKDLL

-372 VVLIVGIFRAG
+372 AVLIVGVFRAG

-389 LIADVIPL
+389 LFSDTIPL

-405 AFAAFYLAL
+405 AFAAFYLGF
-414 PTKLIYLLIMS
+414 PTKFIYLLVMS
-425 DEVIKLPLIIWR
+425 DEIIKAPLIIWR
-437 YKSKKWINNVT
+437 YRSKKWINNIT